1 MAHTTR
7 KRLITLAVQH
17 YGREEL
23 ARRLK
28 TSPTAID
35 TWDRGQEPIPN
46 PKLLALIDLLDE
58 LDALG
63 ATPGQ
68 PPA

>member
-1 MAHTTR
+1 MIHTTR
-7 KRLITLAVQH
+7 QRLISLAVQH

-35 TWDRGQEPIPN
+35 AWDSGKGPIPSA
-46 PKLLALIDLLDE
+46 KLLALIDLLDE

-63 ATPGQ
+63 AA
-68 PPA
+68 PAKPRR